1 MIGGSAGAVALA
13 VLATGAACIYCWK
26 KRNQSNAPTVDV
38 NPTYGYTEEDY
49 ESIQPGGRSPA
60 VITDTNPYYWVGG
73 DEEDEE
79 DAGDN
84 TAQDNTGKKS
94 AGKDDTG
101 EDNIGEVKTGEDNSG
116 KDNGDQGSRSKA
128 SSGTKSAA

>member
-1 MIGGSAGAVALA
+1 MALV
-13 VLATGAACIYCWK
+13 VLATFACLYCK
-26 KRNQSNAPTVDV
+26 KRRNQSNAPTVDV

-101 EDNIGEVKTGEDNSG
+101 EDNIGEDNIGEVNTGEDNSG
-116 KDNGDQGSRSKA
+116 KDNGEQGSRSKA

>member
-1 MIGGSAGAVALA
+1 MALVALA
-13 VLATGAACIYCWK
+13 TFACLYCK
-26 KRNQSNAPTVDV
+26 KRMNQSNAPTVDV

-101 EDNIGEVKTGEDNSG
+101 EDNIGEDNIGEVNTGEDNSG
-116 KDNGDQGSRSKA
+116 KDNGEQGSRSKA